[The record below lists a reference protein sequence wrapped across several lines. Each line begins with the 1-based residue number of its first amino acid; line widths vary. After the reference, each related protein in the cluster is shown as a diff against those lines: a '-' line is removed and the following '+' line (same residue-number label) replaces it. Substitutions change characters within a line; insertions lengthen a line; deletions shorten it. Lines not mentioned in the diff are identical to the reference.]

1 MTRAAL
7 KDYATLRNLTFAFAL
22 LQFVWLVWFFYTG
35 LGGSQEL
42 VAYLLSIA
50 LILQL
55 LFMYQQ
61 DYLYKWLPPIANH
74 VLVAVYIGVLLYV
87 FIYFHFEFE
96 RIAIYAQG
104 SFTRG
109 DFVVGLLM
117 FLLVME
123 LSRLA
128 HPVLFWTNV
137 ILIVYTLWGYL
148 SPLDFFWHPGTSF
161 YRVVTSSTV
170 EFSTGIYGLY
180 GQLALTLIA
189 AFLLLAGVANGF
201 EAQRAMI
208 NVVRLIAGRSRQLIP
223 QTAVVGSSAIG
234 MISGSGSANAAV
246 VGTITIPLM
255 MRYGVPG
262 TFAAAV
268 ETAASMGG
276 LIMPPMMGVGAF
288 LMSEFLGVPY
298 WDVVKRGF
306 ALAFVYYASIGV
318 AVYLLCVRLLPRDA
332 IEKPQVPVY
341 DKIKTTIFFSSVL
354 YLLYLMGFVGKGELL
369 AALYT
374 ATFMF
379 VLLLA
384 TFIYFK
390 YALKD
395 PALANETL
403 FGSLRRAIETH
414 AEMTSYLTLLLATL
428 GIMIGLFTV
437 TGFINRMGAML
448 LDLGAWNIIAM
459 IFMAW
464 IFGWLA
470 GAGLP
475 PTATYIIGAVVI
487 VRPMQE
493 ARHQSV
499 GRALLRVPD
508 VGVGRAVAADLA
520 HRRGFRPHRQR
531 LVPAHDVRG
540 AEDLRTD
547 HADDVRD
554 LHPLEHGGEP
564 RLAADRRHD
573 PGADQHARH
582 HLRDVRTVRRESR
595 RRHRAAGAAGCG
607 RVRGHV
613 PSRHDDVGDRRLRSW
628 RRRSSSASGVTGS
641 SPRRRRGLPLGTAP
655 GRRRA
660 SSRRCWPRPGATS
673 GNPVGWAKA
682 PDNRSDVGTAGR
694 AFAHLRRSRGQ
705 NSEATPME
713 RMAVMPLRFCVSS
726 RLLISGCAVAESRC
740 AAEAL
745 SVHAQGAPGRAER
758 SRRRPRPRQPLD

>member
-1 MTRAAL
+1 MPRAGHPANGTHPPLRGGKTMTHAAL
-7 KDYATLRNLTFAFAL
+7 KKYATLKNLTFVFAL
-22 LQFVWLVWFFYTG
+22 VQVVWLVWFFYTG
-35 LGGSQEL
+35 LGGAQEL
-42 VAYLLSIA
+42 VARVMSIA

-55 LFMYQQ
+55 LFMYEQ

-74 VLVAVYIGVLLYV
+74 ALVALYAGICVYS
-87 FIYFHFEFE
+87 FIYFSFEYE
-96 RIAIYAQG
+96 RIAIYSQG
-104 SFTRG
+104 SYTQQ
-109 DFVVGLLM
+109 DFIVGLLM

-137 ILIVYTLWGYL
+137 VLVVYTLWGYL
-148 SPLDFFWHPGTSF
+148 SPIDFFWHPGTSF

-180 GQLALTLIA
+180 GQIALTLIA

-201 EAQRAMI
+201 DAQRAMI

-255 MRYGVPG
+255 MRYGVPA

-268 ETAASMGG
+268 ETSASMGG

-298 WDVVKRGF
+298 WDVVIRGF
-306 ALAFVYYASIGV
+306 ALAFVYYVSVGV

-332 IEKPQVPVY
+332 IERPQVPLY
-341 DKIKTTIFFSSVL
+341 DKLKTAVFFSSVL
-354 YLLYLMGFVGKGELL
+354 YLIYLMGFVGKGELL

-374 ATFMF
+374 ASFMLG
-379 VLLLA
+379 LLVAL
-384 TFIYFK
+384 FLYFK
-390 YALKD
+390 YMLKD
-395 PALANETL
+395 AALANETL
-403 FGSLRRAIETH
+403 FGNIRRAIETH

-448 LDLGAWNIIAM
+448 LDLGAWNIVAM

-493 ARHQSV
+493 LGINPWIAHFFVFLMSVWGELSPPTSLTAAVCARIANASFLKTMYEALKICAPITLMTFAIFTRSNMVVNPGWMQIVDTLLVLISTCGITFAMFGRFHDNPSV
-499 GRALLRVPD
+499 DLLLRSLMALVSFVVMFHPD
-508 VGVGRAVAADLA
+508 TKVSATVAVAVVVA
-520 HRRGFRPHRQR
+520 
-531 LVPAHDVRG
+531 LVLG
-540 AEDLRTD
+540 IW
-547 HADDVRD
+547 
-554 LHPLEHGGEP
+554 
-564 RLAADRRHD
+564 
-573 PGADQHARH
+573 
-582 HLRDVRTVRRESR
+582 
-595 RRHRAAGAAGCG
+595 RHRIIAPPKAA
-607 RVRGHV
+607 
-613 PSRHDDVGDRRLRSW
+613 
-628 RRRSSSASGVTGS
+628 
-641 SPRRRRGLPLGTAP
+641 AP
-655 GRRRA
+655 A
-660 SSRRCWPRPGATS
+660 EVAATS
-673 GNPVGWAKA
+673 PEGLA
-682 PDNRSDVGTAGR
+682 PLIA
-694 AFAHLRRSRGQ
+694 
-705 NSEATPME
+705 EAT
-713 RMAVMPLRFCVSS
+713 RD
-726 RLLISGCAVAESRC
+726 IG
-740 AAEAL
+740 
-745 SVHAQGAPGRAER
+745 
-758 SRRRPRPRQPLD
+758 

>member
-7 KDYATLRNLTFAFAL
+7 QNYATLKNLTFAFAL
-22 LQFVWLVWFFYTG
+22 IQFVWLVWFFYTG
-35 LGGSQEL
+35 LGGAQEL
-42 VAYLLSIA
+42 VARVLSIT
-50 LILQL
+50 LIVQI
-55 LFMYQQ
+55 LFMYQD
-61 DYLYKWLPPIANH
+61 DYLYKWLPPAINH
-74 VLVAVYIGVLLYV
+74 IIVAAYVGICLYAL
-87 FIYFHFEFE
+87 FYFHKEFE

-104 SFTRG
+104 SYTQQ
-109 DFVVGLLM
+109 DFIVGLLM

-128 HPVLFWTNV
+128 HPILFWVNV
-137 ILIVYTLWGYL
+137 VMVVYTLWGYL
-148 SPLDFFWHPGTSF
+148 SPIDFFWHPGTSF

-180 GQLALTLIA
+180 GQIALTLIA

-268 ETAASMGG
+268 ETSASMGG

-298 WDVVKRGF
+298 WDVVLRGF
-306 ALAFVYYASIGV
+306 ALAFVYYVSIGV

-332 IEKPQVPVY
+332 IERPQVPLY
-341 DKIKTTIFFSSVL
+341 DKLKTTIFFSSVL
-354 YLLYLMGFVGKGELL
+354 YLIYLMGFVGKGELV

-374 ATFMF
+374 ATFML
-379 VLLLA
+379 VLLVAL
-384 TFIYFK
+384 FLSFK

-403 FGSLRRAIETH
+403 FRNIRRSIETH

-448 LDLGAWNIIAM
+448 LDLGAWNIVAM

-493 ARHQSV
+493 LGINPWIAHFFVFLMSVWGELSPPTSLTAAVSARIANAS
-499 GRALLRVPD
+499 
-508 VGVGRAVAADLA
+508 
-520 HRRGFRPHRQR
+520 F
-531 LVPAHDVRG
+531 
-540 AEDLRTD
+540 LRTMYEALKICLPITLMTFAIFTRSNMVVNPGWAQIGD
-547 HADDVRD
+547 TILVLISTCGVTFAMFGRW
-554 LHPLEHGGEP
+554 HGNP
-564 RLAADRRHD
+564 TVDIALRCLLAAVSFVAMFHPSTTVSATVASTVALALIIGIWRHRIVA
-573 PGADQHARH
+573 PPKAAPSAAPVESPPAREGD
-582 HLRDVRTVRRESR
+582 LTTALVEARREI
-595 RRHRAAGAAGCG
+595 G
-607 RVRGHV
+607 
-613 PSRHDDVGDRRLRSW
+613 
-628 RRRSSSASGVTGS
+628 
-641 SPRRRRGLPLGTAP
+641 
-655 GRRRA
+655 
-660 SSRRCWPRPGATS
+660 
-673 GNPVGWAKA
+673 
-682 PDNRSDVGTAGR
+682 
-694 AFAHLRRSRGQ
+694 
-705 NSEATPME
+705 
-713 RMAVMPLRFCVSS
+713 
-726 RLLISGCAVAESRC
+726 
-740 AAEAL
+740 
-745 SVHAQGAPGRAER
+745 
-758 SRRRPRPRQPLD
+758 